1 MLRGSAAKRYA
12 QALAQIAQAQ
22 HAWDAWARELGTIER
37 ILSNPLLRQYLRN
50 PRISAAEKVETVRQ
64 VAEGQLSPEAMNLV
78 RMLVERGHA
87 ELAPQLLTW
96 FARLADE
103 AQGVL
108 RVQVTTAVPL
118 SEDERAQLTRRLGG
132 TAGRRVRL
140 AEQVDR
146 LIIGGLILRIGD
158 ELIDNS
164 LRTRLVALRSTLVRG

>member
-22 HAWDAWARELGTIER
+22 HAWDSWAQELGTIER

-78 RMLVERGHA
+78 RMLVEREHS
-87 ELAPQLLTW
+87 ELAPQILTW
-96 FARLADE
+96 FERLAEE

-118 SEDERAQLTRRLGG
+118 SEDERAILKRRLG
-132 TAGRRVRL
+132 RPVRL
-140 AEQVDR
+140 AEQVDPF
-146 LIIGGLILRIGD
+146 IIGGLILRIGD
-158 ELIDNS
+158 ELIDYS
-164 LRTRLVALRSTLVRG
+164 LRSRLVALRSTLVRS